1 MNATNRTDQME
12 QTLTRLCLASD
23 VPDQGVKQVA
33 FPALG
38 VEYAV
43 YKLDGEYF
51 ASDDMCTHGMVSLSQ
66 GDVQDGQIF
75 CPLHGGAFDIRTGK
89 ATEKPC
95 RFALKVYK
103 VVVVGDELHAD
114 LS

>member
-1 MNATNRTDQME
+1 ME
-12 QTLTRLCLASD
+12 QTLTRLCKASD
-23 VPDQGVKQVA
+23 VTEGGVRQVA
-33 FPALG
+33 IPALG
-38 VEYAV
+38 AEYAV
-43 YKLDGEYF
+43 YKVDGEYF
-51 ASDDMCTHGMVSLSQ
+51 ATDDMCTHGMVSLSQ

-95 RFALKVYK
+95 RLALKTYK
-103 VVVVGDELHAD
+103 VVMIDGELHAD